1 MTIAALSMEPC
12 QLTAAAAA
20 ALIKARKL
28 SAEELIRS
36 CLERIDKREPLVRAW
51 LHTDPERALRDARE
65 ADKCAPNG
73 VLHGL
78 PIGVKD
84 VIDTRDYPTT
94 QNSPIYANLQVG
106 RDAAC
111 VALAR
116 GAGAVVLGKTDTVEF
131 ASSGRKALTCN
142 PYNPKHTPG
151 GTSSGSGAAV
161 ADFMVPLAFGTQ
173 TSGSLIRPA
182 AFNGIYALKPSWNRV
197 SREGVRMF
205 AASLDTVGWYGRC
218 VDDLALM
225 AQAMGVD
232 TAIGAEGS
240 IAVGGLRVG
249 LCRMPMWTHI
259 EPAGAAALD
268 AVARRLGEAGVVV
281 RDLDLPAPFVGLRN
295 AQAVVATREAGVAFL
310 PEYVN
315 AHVLLHENL
324 RAKVEN
330 RTGITDRMLLD
341 AYALADACRP
351 QFDALFGPQLD
362 VVLAPA
368 APGEAPEGL
377 DTTGDAVF
385 NTLWTLLHV
394 PCVAIP
400 AGRGHKQLPVGVQL
414 IGPRLSEPRLLAI
427 AHALAPLIDVDPAAG
442 LRQLW

>member
-1 MTIAALSMEPC
+1 MEAC
-12 QLTAAAAA
+12 QLTASAAAS
-20 ALIKARKL
+20 LIKARKL
-28 SAEELIRS
+28 GAEELVRS
-36 CLERIDKREPLVRAW
+36 CLARIDARDALVRAW
-51 LHTDPERALRDARE
+51 LHIDPERALRAARE
-65 ADKCAPNG
+65 ADKRAPDG

-94 QNSPIYANLQVG
+94 QNSPIYPDLQVG

-131 ASSGRKALTCN
+131 ASSGRKALTRN
-142 PYNPKHTPG
+142 PYDPTHTPG

-225 AQAMGVD
+225 AQAMG
-232 TAIGAEGS
+232 IGGADSREQAV
-240 IAVGGLRVG
+240 AVGELKVG
-249 LCRMPMWTHI
+249 LCRTPMWPHI
-259 EPAGAAALD
+259 ETDGAQALESAAQRLHDAGLI
-268 AVARRLGEAGVVV
+268 V
-281 RDLDLPAPFVGLRN
+281 RELDLPACFAGLRA
-295 AQAVVATREAGVAFL
+295 AQAVIATREAGVAFL

-315 AHVLLHENL
+315 AHALLHENL
-324 RAKVEN
+324 RSKVEN

-368 APGEAPEGL
+368 APGVAPEGL

-385 NTLWTLLHV
+385 NTTWTLLHV

-400 AGRGHKQLPVGVQL
+400 AGRGRKQLPVGVQL
-414 IGPRLSEPRLLAI
+414 IGPRLGEPRLLAI
-427 AHALAPLIDVDPAAG
+427 ARALAPLIDADPAAG
-442 LRQLW
+442 LRQLG

>member
-1 MTIAALSMEPC
+1 MEPC
-12 QLTAAAAA
+12 HLTASVAR
-20 ALIKARKL
+20 ALIEARKL
-28 SAEELIRS
+28 GAEELVRS
-36 CLERIDKREPLVRAW
+36 CLARIEAREPLVRAW
-51 LHTDPERALRDARE
+51 LHLDPECAVRAARE
-65 ADKCAPNG
+65 ADKRVPEG

-94 QNSPIYANLQVG
+94 QNSPIYAGLQVG

-131 ASSGRKALTCN
+131 ASSGRKALTRN
-142 PYNPKHTPG
+142 PYNPAHTPG

-225 AQAMGVD
+225 AQALG
-232 TAIGAEGS
+232 IEGS
-240 IAVGGLRVG
+240 TGPHEPIKLRELRVG
-249 LCRMPMWTHI
+249 VCRTPMWAHI
-259 EPAGAAALD
+259 EPPGALAFEAA
-268 AVARRLGEAGVVV
+268 VSRLSAAGVDVQE
-281 RDLDLPAPFVGLRN
+281 LELPTAFAGLRA
-295 AQAVVATREAGVAFL
+295 AQAVIATREAGVAFL

-315 AHVLLHENL
+315 AYALLHDNL

-330 RTGITDRMLLD
+330 RTGISDRMLLD
-341 AYALADACRP
+341 AYALADVCRP
-351 QFDALFGPQLD
+351 QFDALFGRQLD

-377 DTTGDAVF
+377 DTTGDAIF
-385 NTLWTLLHV
+385 NTTWTLLHV
-394 PCVAIP
+394 PCIAVP
-400 AGRGHKQLPVGVQL
+400 AGRGAKQLPVGIQL

-427 AHALAPLIDVDPAAG
+427 SRVLAPLIDIDHEAQRP
-442 LRQLW
+442 

>member
-1 MTIAALSMEPC
+1 MEPC
-12 QLTAAAAA
+12 QLTASAAA
-20 ALIKARKL
+20 ALIQARKL
-28 SAEELIRS
+28 GAEELVRS
-36 CLERIDKREPLVRAW
+36 CLERIDKRDRLVRAW
-51 LHTDPERALRDARE
+51 LHIDPERALRDARE
-65 ADKCAPNG
+65 ADKRDWSG

-84 VIDTRDYPTT
+84 VIDTHDYATT
-94 QNSPIYANLQVG
+94 QNSRIYANLHVG

-116 GAGAVVLGKTDTVEF
+116 GAGALVLGKTDTVEF
-131 ASSGRKALTCN
+131 ASSGRKALTRN
-142 PYNPKHTPG
+142 PYNPTHTPG

-225 AQAMGVD
+225 AQAMGIID
-232 TAIGAEGS
+232 TASGADEPVKLR
-240 IAVGGLRVG
+240 ALRVG
-249 LCRMPMWTHI
+249 LCRTPMWPHI
-259 EPAGAAALD
+259 QPAGAATLD
-268 AVARRLGEAGVVV
+268 AAAGRLSAAGVLV
-281 RDLDLPAPFVGLRN
+281 RELDLPAPFAGLRD
-295 AQAVVATREAGVAFL
+295 AQSIIATREAGVAFL

-315 AHVLLHENL
+315 AHALLHDNL

-351 QFDALFGPQLD
+351 QFDALFGHELD

-385 NTLWTLLHV
+385 NTMWTLLHV

-400 AGRGHKQLPVGVQL
+400 AGRGDKALPVGVQL
-414 IGPRLSEPRLLAI
+414 IGPRLSERRLLAV
-427 AHALAPLIDVDPAAG
+427 ARALTPLMDVDPAAG